1 MNEIDFERL
10 VEKHRLFL
18 TNFARKLVRNSAVEH
33 YTDSEDLVQETL
45 LRAWAGIGSYEE
57 MDRFLSWLNAIMINL
72 FLTLEKKEKRH
83 GIRCN
88 HKIWAIRILSQESPE
103 KEVLDEIIKNQII
116 SAIRELAPIGTAE
129 LVMRMENKD
138 YQEIADELHEPIGT
152 VKSRLFRGREVLKK
166 IRFFSSL
173 ILTT

>member
-57 MDRFLSWLNAIMINL
+57 MDRFRSWLTAIMINL